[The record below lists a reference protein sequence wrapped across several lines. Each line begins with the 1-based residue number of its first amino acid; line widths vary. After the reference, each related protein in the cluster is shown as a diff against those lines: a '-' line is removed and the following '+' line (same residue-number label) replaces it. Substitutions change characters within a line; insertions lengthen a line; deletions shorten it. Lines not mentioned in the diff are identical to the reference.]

1 MLRCNTCG
9 YINDEATVSCAKCGA
24 NLQDAKKVIRASS
37 SRSIPH
43 TTTGSVEQIAHQRKS
58 KQTVKGKTTDQPF
71 LDNTRKPES
80 LSAQGENNDLS
91 CQSCRY
97 PLRPHQL
104 ICPNCGFDNAVDHN
118 TNQQEDLHATQG
130 FDETEDGPIE
140 PRHKTILDPW
150 EVTDIG
156 ESKKFELVTDKGKT
170 VIPFEGE
177 EVILNRQNLDNQN
190 KSISGNQHAQIEYKD
205 GQWYIQDQSSNGFT
219 FIQVRGRTPI
229 QSGDMIIVGNKLFV
243 FREK

>member
-9 YINDEATVSCAKCGA
+9 YINDEATISCAKCGA
-24 NLQDAKKVIRASS
+24 DLRDAKKIIRTSS

-43 TTTGSVEQIAHQRKS
+43 TTTGSVEQISHQRKS
-58 KQTVKGKTTDQPF
+58 KQTIKGKTSDQPF
-71 LDNTRKPES
+71 LDESRKS
-80 LSAQGENNDLS
+80 GGLSVQGENNDLS
-91 CQSCRY
+91 CNNCRY

-104 ICPNCGFDNAVDHN
+104 ICPNCGFDNAAD
-118 TNQQEDLHATQG
+118 TNVNAEEDLHATKG
-130 FDETEDGPIE
+130 FEEVEDAPIE

-150 EVTDIG
+150 EVTGIG

-177 EVILNRQNLDNQN
+177 EITLNRQNLDAQN
-190 KSISGNQHAQIEYKD
+190 KSISGTQHAQIEYKD
-205 GQWYIQDQSSNGFT
+205 GQWYVQDQSSNGFT

-229 QSGDMIIVGNKLFV
+229 QSGDMIIIGNKLFV